1 MEVLLDYVSE
11 LNWLAV
17 VVATAASFAVG
28 AVWYT
33 PALFGKAWMN
43 AVGLKEKDTKNA
55 NMAQAMI
62 LTIAGTFVSAVA
74 VGVLVQVLALTSVW
88 QGSTFGILVALSI
101 LSTNKLMQSQF
112 ELRPLMYNVITSG
125 ADIVALAV
133 MGAILAAW
141 R

>member
-88 QGSTFGILVALSI
+88 QGATFGILVALSI